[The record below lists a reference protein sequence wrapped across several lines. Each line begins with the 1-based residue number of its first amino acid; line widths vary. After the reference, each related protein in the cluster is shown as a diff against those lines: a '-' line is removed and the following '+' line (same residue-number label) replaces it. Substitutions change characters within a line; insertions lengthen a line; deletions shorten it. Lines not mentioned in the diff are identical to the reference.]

1 MAMYAY
7 CVYHA
12 MSKKSKT
19 TAKLSKLHHATICT
33 RHKFAY
39 MAITS
44 TIDDQHLLQYLDNLQ
59 YGKENGNL
67 KLFSLHP
74 DKCNVLSFTRNK
86 NPNKF
91 YYTLHGHPLESLEE
105 TKYCGLTIR
114 QDLKWI
120 NHVNNVCMKANA
132 TLGFLHRNLN
142 ISSIAVKEQA
152 FPSLMRL

>member
-1 MAMYAY
+1 MQINIILMAMYAY

-19 TAKLSKLHHATICT
+19 TDKLSKLHHATIFR

-59 YGKENGNL
+59 LGKENGNL
-67 KLFSLHP
+67 KFFSLHP

-86 NPNKF
+86 NPSTF

-105 TKYCGLTIR
+105 TKYRGLTI
-114 QDLKWI
+114 K
-120 NHVNNVCMKANA
+120 
-132 TLGFLHRNLN
+132 
-142 ISSIAVKEQA
+142 
-152 FPSLMRL
+152 